1 MRGPL
6 TSGCKLLGSRDCQQ
20 AWICPPDL
28 ARCQPHSE
36 ETETE
41 RDVAEVW
48 LSPEQSACSTS
59 YCLSK
64 AMQLAL
70 LCPGTDSR
78 MYSTPPRERQLE
90 RVAVMGGTHGNEL
103 CSIYLVKHWLQG
115 PSELQRGT
123 FAATPFLANPKAT
136 KHCIRYVSQDLNRSF
151 TRAFLT
157 SQDTRDGP
165 YEVRQAQEINQ
176 LLGPK
181 GSADAFDFILALHNT
196 VSNMAA
202 CLISDS
208 EENIFTMHT
217 CHYIQKHTQSPCPI
231 YLYGCPG
238 QESYALQS
246 VAKNGL
252 GLPPSSHP
260 HRVLRADVLS
270 HMRALVACGLD
281 FNDLFNQGTSFP
293 AFDIVAYK
301 IIEPVDFPRSPC
313 GELLGFVHP
322 RLQDKDF
329 FPLKPGDPIFQL
341 FSGEEIFYEGDAT
354 IYPAFINEASYC
366 EKGAAFYKMKKCT
379 FSIPPLEAPV
389 ASAP

>member
-157 SQDTRDGP
+157 
-165 YEVRQAQEINQ
+165 
-176 LLGPK
+176 
-181 GSADAFDFILALHNT
+181 
-196 VSNMAA
+196 
-202 CLISDS
+202 
-208 EENIFTMHT
+208 
-217 CHYIQKHTQSPCPI
+217 
-231 YLYGCPG
+231 
-238 QESYALQS
+238 
-246 VAKNGL
+246 
-252 GLPPSSHP
+252 
-260 HRVLRADVLS
+260 VLRADVLS